1 MIQSNFVNADVSVF
15 ESERAIAYSLEEI
28 AWATNNFHES
38 RKIGKGGYGSVYYGV
53 IGEQVNYLFTS
64 IFLSFICFARC
75 LMGKLNCLNL
85 FSEGCS

>member
-38 RKIGKGGYGSVYYGV
+38 RKIGEGGYGSVYYGV
-53 IGEQVNYLFTS
+53 IGEQVNY
-64 IFLSFICFARC
+64 
-75 LMGKLNCLNL
+75 
-85 FSEGCS
+85 FSTYLLPFF